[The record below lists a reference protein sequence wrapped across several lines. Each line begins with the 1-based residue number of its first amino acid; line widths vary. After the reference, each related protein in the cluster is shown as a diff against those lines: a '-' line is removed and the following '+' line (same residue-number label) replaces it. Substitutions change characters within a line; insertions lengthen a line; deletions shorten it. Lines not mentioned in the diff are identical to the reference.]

1 MFKKI
6 LKYLFKD
13 FYIFTMAYS
22 NNVFKDPLSKE
33 EEDEAVRLCL
43 LGNKEARAKLI
54 EHNLRLVAHI
64 VKKYD
69 NKSYDVDDLISIGTI
84 GLIKGI
90 DSYSFKHGTRITT
103 YCARCIENEIL
114 MYYRNDKKNSK
125 NVSIEGSIGF
135 DKEGNEITFLDI
147 LKTPNPDFALDIHKN
162 NNIKLLKKYLT
173 VLNDREKIVLQYR
186 YGFIDGEPKTLEEVG
201 KVFDLTRERVRQIE
215 KNALKKLSQSGTL
228 KEFKPEGKLVKT
240 REKDRNVR
248 DYNFVLKKLNDE
260 RLNLLEY
267 ITNLETK
274 GKINDNLSS
283 NQLGSLE
290 PIFDVSEEYES
301 ENAKRF
307 M

>member
-103 YCARCIENEIL
+103 YCDRCIENAT
-114 MYYRNDKKNSK
+114 
-125 NVSIEGSIGF
+125 
-135 DKEGNEITFLDI
+135 IT
-147 LKTPNPDFALDIHKN
+147 
-162 NNIKLLKKYLT
+162 
-173 VLNDREKIVLQYR
+173 
-186 YGFIDGEPKTLEEVG
+186 
-201 KVFDLTRERVRQIE
+201 
-215 KNALKKLSQSGTL
+215 
-228 KEFKPEGKLVKT
+228 
-240 REKDRNVR
+240 
-248 DYNFVLKKLNDE
+248 
-260 RLNLLEY
+260 
-267 ITNLETK
+267 
-274 GKINDNLSS
+274 
-283 NQLGSLE
+283 
-290 PIFDVSEEYES
+290 
-301 ENAKRF
+301 
-307 M
+307 